1 LWLARESK
9 ILTKTYLFPCLFLLT
24 VVGYEEY
31 ALTYPPEVVIKW
43 IQALFAAFDDIVD
56 PRHALDDAKM
66 VDDSTHDGMN
76 VVKFETFHD
85 FYFLV
90 SGCPEV
96 NTGPPRGAPLGLAH
110 ALTRSCAAS
119 VNCSLIETHMCRSR
133 LSAARRS

>member
-1 LWLARESK
+1 LACETK
-9 ILTKTYLFPCLFLLT
+9 ILTRTYFFPRLFLLT

-43 IQALFAAFDDIVD
+43 IQALFAAFDDIVE
-56 PRHALDDAKM
+56 PRHARDDADI
-66 VDDSTHDGMN
+66 VDDSTHDGMK

-110 ALTRSCAAS
+110 ALTRLCSIS
-119 VNCSLIETHMCRSR
+119 ESLID
-133 LSAARRS
+133 